1 MSDELN
7 IDEKI
12 KQLDFEIAQN
22 ENLIQRAKDLEEL
35 KEDERFQRVFFEG
48 FLEEEAQRIFEL
60 LTHPLTVKP
69 EDVHNYESQLATIKN
84 MGRYFGTP
92 TYKGTLYI
100 QANNAKKIVDELESM
115 KQELLTSKGDE

>member
-7 IDEKI
+7 IDKKI
-12 KQLDFEIAQN
+12 EQLDFEIAQY

-48 FLEEEAQRIFEL
+48 FLEEEAQRVFEL

-69 EDVHNYESQLATIKN
+69 EDIHNYESQLATIKN

-92 TYKGTLYI
+92 SYKGTVTI
-100 QANNAKKIVDELESM
+100 QAANAKKSIEDLETM
-115 KQELLTSKGDE
+115 KQELITSKGDA

>member
-1 MSDELN
+1 MSEELN

-12 KQLDFEIAQN
+12 KQLDFEIAQY
-22 ENLIQRAKDLEEL
+22 ENLIQRAKDLKEL

-48 FLEEEAQRIFEL
+48 FLEEESQRIFEL
-60 LTHPLTVKP
+60 LTHPLTVKS

-92 TYKGTLYI
+92 TYKGTVEI
-100 QANNAKKIVDELESM
+100 QAGNAAKTLDELETM
-115 KQELLTSKGDE
+115 KQKLITSKGDA